1 MTESTVLTLTASGL
15 LPKSARSFGL
25 HCSWVASNNLSLQ
38 VVLVVRLVVALG
50 ALRLLLYFPIPV
62 LLNMLFTF
70 SDASCGEV
78 ALIVPDKGG
87 ERAAFAPLLK
97 ALLQS
102 TKAFRHG
109 LFRTLEDWGEE
120 EDILSCA
127 IGSWRL
133 NGKGSRPRI

>member
-25 HCSWVASNNLSLQ
+25 HCSWVASNNVSLQ

-78 ALIVPDKGG
+78 ALIALPKLHIV
-87 ERAAFAPLLK
+87 RILVVHVHLLGTSTLP
-97 ALLQS
+97 ATFSTLQEHTHVNCLLVSFQS
-102 TKAFRHG
+102 NF
-109 LFRTLEDWGEE
+109 
-120 EDILSCA
+120 SC
-127 IGSWRL
+127 
-133 NGKGSRPRI
+133 